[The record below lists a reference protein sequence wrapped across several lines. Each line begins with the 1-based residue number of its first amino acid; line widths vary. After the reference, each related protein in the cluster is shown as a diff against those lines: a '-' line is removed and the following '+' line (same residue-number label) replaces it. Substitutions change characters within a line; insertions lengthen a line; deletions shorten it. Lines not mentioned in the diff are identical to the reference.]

1 MRRILDP
8 IQLNHVFAEGSIKIC
23 YWLSPMPLKK
33 GTNKKT
39 SKKLKIG
46 FGALLIAIL
55 FLFFHYNLPRTSV
68 VQIPG
73 QIPNEWNGIE
83 EA

>member
-1 MRRILDP
+1 M
-8 IQLNHVFAEGSIKIC
+8 
-23 YWLSPMPLKK
+23 
-33 GTNKKT
+33 KT

-68 VQIPG
+68 VQISGTDTKRVDKATEVENVEGDEGKKVNTTAVLLILPSC
-73 QIPNEWNGIE
+73 ILLRRK
-83 EA
+83 